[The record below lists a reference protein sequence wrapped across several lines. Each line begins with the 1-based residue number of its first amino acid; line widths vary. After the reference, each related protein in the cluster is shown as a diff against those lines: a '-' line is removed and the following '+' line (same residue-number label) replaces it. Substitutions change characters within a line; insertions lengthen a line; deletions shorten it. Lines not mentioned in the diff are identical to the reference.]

1 MPLASGTKL
10 GPYQIV
16 APIGAGGMGE
26 VYRAKDTRLE
36 REVAVKVLPEALAGN
51 EQFLSR
57 FEREARSISSL
68 NHPHI
73 CTLHDVGH
81 QEGTH
86 FLVMELLDGE
96 SLADRIDKKGALP
109 TSQVLAYGA
118 QIADA
123 LHHAHRHGIVHRD
136 LKPGN
141 VVLTKNGAKLLDF
154 GLARTALEAQGVIQ
168 GLTTLPTQV
177 KPLTQEGT
185 ILGTFQYM
193 APEQLEGLES
203 DARTDIFALGM
214 LLYEMATGRK
224 AFEGKSRTS
233 LIAAIVSSQP
243 PAVSSVQPM
252 APPALDH
259 VIRKCL
265 EKNPD
270 DRWQSAH
277 DVAGELRWIAEGGS
291 QAGLPV
297 VAVARQS
304 WRRLAWGLAGVIAGA
319 ALAAAWF
326 TGFQVRPPVEAP
338 VTRSAILPPEGK
350 RFQLSG
356 LNGGPLTLSPDG
368 RYLTFKISSDGE
380 DLLWLRPL
388 GSLTTRPLP
397 GTNHAMWPFWSP
409 DSRFIAFFAE
419 GKLKKVDLAG
429 SPAVTLCEAA
439 EGRSGSWSQDGTLIF
454 STAPNEPIVRVSSA
468 GGKVE
473 AITQLDEDRR
483 ETTHR
488 WATFLPDGR
497 HFLYL
502 AGTHNAGVKSET
514 NAVYLGE
521 LGSREKTLLLQ
532 VRSNVTYASGYLL
545 YVRDKILLAQ
555 PFDAERLKLTGDPT
569 PLGEAVGYDTDF
581 FRGRFAASTN
591 GTLVYSGGA
600 AESDVRLVWV
610 DRAGK
615 ELSEAGPP
623 GDYRSLNMS
632 PDGKK
637 VAYELADPDSGTRDI
652 WVQDLTRPG
661 RTRLTFGASSESN
674 PVWSP
679 DGTRII
685 YSIGAKLDDLF
696 MRPAAGGNEE
706 VVLRSE
712 MDKRPTDWSS
722 DGKYVLFDAT
732 DRKSAN
738 RWDIWVLPLTG
749 ERKPFPYT
757 SSPSEE
763 QEGHFSPD
771 GKWIVYT
778 SDESGKTEIYAA
790 PFPATGAKWQVST
803 GGGVVGFWSRDGK
816 EITYISPDQT
826 LMSVSVAAHEATLDL
841 ASPQKVFTQRNAV
854 GGASS
859 PDGKKLLLA
868 LRPET
873 SQDLPILLINNWPA
887 ALVSK

>member
-1 MPLASGTKL
+1 
-10 GPYQIV
+10 
-16 APIGAGGMGE
+16 
-26 VYRAKDTRLE
+26 
-36 REVAVKVLPEALAGN
+36 
-51 EQFLSR
+51 
-57 FEREARSISSL
+57 
-68 NHPHI
+68 
-73 CTLHDVGH
+73 
-81 QEGTH
+81 
-86 FLVMELLDGE
+86 
-96 SLADRIDKKGALP
+96 
-109 TSQVLAYGA
+109 
-118 QIADA
+118 
-123 LHHAHRHGIVHRD
+123 
-136 LKPGN
+136 
-141 VVLTKNGAKLLDF
+141 
-154 GLARTALEAQGVIQ
+154 
-168 GLTTLPTQV
+168 
-177 KPLTQEGT
+177 
-185 ILGTFQYM
+185 
-193 APEQLEGLES
+193 
-203 DARTDIFALGM
+203 M

-297 VAVARQS
+297 VAVARRS

-338 VTRSAILPPEGK
+338 VTRSAILPLEGK

-388 GSLTTRPLP
+388 DSLTTRPLP

-790 PFPATGAKWQVST
+790 PYPATGAKWQVST

-816 EITYISPDQT
+816 EITYISPDLT

-841 ASPQKVFTQRNAV
+841 ASPQKLFTQRNAV

-873 SQDLPILLINNWPA
+873 SLDLPILLINNWPA